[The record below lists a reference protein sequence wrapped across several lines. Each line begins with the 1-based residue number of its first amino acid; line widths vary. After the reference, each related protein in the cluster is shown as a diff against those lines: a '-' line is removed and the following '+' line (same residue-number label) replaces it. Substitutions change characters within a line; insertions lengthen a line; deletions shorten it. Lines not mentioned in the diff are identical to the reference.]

1 MLPFPPSKNSARK
14 RQFCVYKFASKKQV
28 LSPLV
33 ISSSYIK
40 IRCRTKPF
48 FNRSLPEPK
57 VIFFHWQG
65 IETKINLVA
74 PRRQTILR
82 NSPTGP
88 ATPCA
93 RPRDLQIANKGSY
106 DSSDFRSGFLRKK
119 GRYCL
124 DTSKG

>member
-1 MLPFPPSKNSARK
+1 MPFPPSKNSARK
-14 RQFCVYKFASKKQV
+14 RQFSVYKFASKKPV

-33 ISSSYIK
+33 ISSSYTK

-48 FNRSLPEPK
+48 FYRSLPEPK

-74 PRRQTILR
+74 PRRQTVLR
-82 NSPTGP
+82 NSPTRP

-106 DSSDFRSGFLRKK
+106 YSPDWRSRFLRKRV
-119 GRYCL
+119 GIALTPPR
-124 DTSKG
+124 GN